1 MTFEI
6 IFKEARS
13 FTLELKGAGIYQT
26 EEEYEIYVN
35 DRPVIKTNKIVQT
48 VDGLKPDTEY
58 RIFVKQGEL
67 CSETALLK
75 TDYESYTLNVR
86 DFGALGDGQR
96 DDTGSIQAAIY
107 SCPRDGRVLIPKG
120 VYKITSLFMKS
131 DMRFELAEGAVL
143 SAITEREKFP
153 VLPGL
158 IESYDESGEYNLG
171 TWEGNPLDMF
181 AAIITCIN
189 VSNVMIYGKGTIDGC
204 ANHDNWW
211 KNPKQKRIAW
221 RPRQIFM
228 NHCENM
234 TVQGIC
240 VTNSPSW
247 NLHPYFSKNLR
258 FIDLQ
263 ILNPKDS
270 PNTDGLDPES
280 CENVEII
287 GVYFSLG
294 DDCIA
299 IKSGKIYMGA
309 KYRTSSRNLMI
320 RQCCMRDGHGSIT
333 IGSEMAAGVLNLTVK
348 DCLFLNTD
356 RGLRIKT
363 RRGRG
368 EAAVIDDIVFENI
381 RMDHVMTPFVIN
393 SFYFCDPDG
402 YTEYVRTKEKLPV
415 DERTPGIRKLAFRD
429 IVCENCHVAA
439 AFMYG
444 LPERRI
450 ERVEMK
456 NISVGY
462 AENPMVGV
470 PAMMEGITPSRKKGI
485 YANNIAELII
495 ENVSIRGC
503 EGEELVTEHIGKLTI
518 DGEQKQ
524 SD

>member
-1 MTFEI
+1 MKFDI

-13 FTLELKGAGIYQT
+13 FTLECIDAGIYQLDG
-26 EEEYEIYVN
+26 EYEIYVN
-35 DRPVIKTNKIVQT
+35 DRLADRTDKVVYT
-48 VDGLKPDTEY
+48 VNGLKPDEEY
-58 RIFVKQGEL
+58 RICLKCGDEISDTV
-67 CSETALLK
+67 TIK
-75 TDYESYTLNVR
+75 TDHESYTLNVR
-86 DFGALGDGQR
+86 DFGALGDGMR

-107 SCPRDGRVLIPKG
+107 SCPKDGRVLLPRG
-120 VYKITSLFMKS
+120 VYKVTSLFMKS
-131 DMRFELAEGAVL
+131 DVRFEIEEGAVL
-143 SAITEREKFP
+143 SAITDREKFP

-158 IESYDESGEYNLG
+158 IESYDEDSEYNLG

-189 VSNVMIYGKGTIDGC
+189 VSNVTIYGKGVIDGC
-204 ANHDNWW
+204 ADHENWW
-211 KNPKQKRIAW
+211 KNPKLKRIAW

-228 NHCENM
+228 SHCDNM
-234 TVQGIC
+234 TVQGIR
-240 VTNSPSW
+240 VMNSPSW
-247 NLHPYFSKNLR
+247 NLHPYFSKNLK
-258 FIDLQ
+258 FIDLE

-299 IKSGKIYMGA
+299 IKSGKIYMGS
-309 KYRTSSRNLMI
+309 KYKVPSKNLMI

-333 IGSEMAAGVLNLTVK
+333 IGSEMAAGVMNLTVK

-368 EAAVIDDIVFENI
+368 EDAIIDDVVFENI
-381 RMDHVMTPFVIN
+381 HMDHVMTPFVIN

-402 YTEYVRTKEKLPV
+402 YTEYVRSKEPLPV
-415 DERTPGIRKLAFRD
+415 DERTPDIRKLAFRNITCD
-429 IVCENCHVAA
+429 NCHVAA

-444 LPERRI
+444 LPERKI

-456 NISVGY
+456 NISVNY
-462 AENPMVGV
+462 AEKPMKGV
-470 PAMMEGITPSRKKGI
+470 PAMMEGMTPSVKHGI
-485 YANNIAELII
+485 YANNIGVLEI
-495 ENVSIRGC
+495 ENVTIEGC
-503 EGEELVTEHIGKLTI
+503 EGEVLTAEHIDTLI
-518 DGEQKQ
+518 
-524 SD
+524 SDI